1 MPLITTLNS
10 AVNFQEL
17 DKKMLTQKQ
26 MIYRFLPTSIVQVCK
41 GIKEYQL
48 STATGLHVNSKLGTI
63 QAGS

>member
-1 MPLITTLNS
+1 MPLIATLNS

-48 STATGLHVNSKLGTI
+48 STATGLH
-63 QAGS
+63 